1 MDWLE
6 LNILTT
12 HEAVEFVCAR
22 LIALGLTGFQ
32 IEDGADFREFL
43 EQNQQYWDYVDEELQ
58 SRQENLCQVTFYV
71 PNNAGGVETMFAVKH
86 GLADLRESMPEIDFG
101 SLEMKT
107 TNLNEED
114 WSNSW
119 KQYFNPIP
127 VGEKILIRPEW
138 EEVSDTGG
146 RTVLV
151 INPGMT
157 FGTGSHH
164 STQLCMMA
172 LERNI
177 KGGERVLDL
186 GCGSG
191 ILSIAALL
199 LGARETRGIDI
210 DENAVAVAY
219 RNAQCNGIGRDQC
232 FFTSGNVTDLET
244 LAKLTGGEKFDVIVA
259 NIVADVIIA
268 AAPLALNSLREGGTF
283 ITSGII
289 DERKGDV
296 MSALAAFGYD
306 ITETVEQGG
315 WCEITA
321 VRPLRTEH

>member
-12 HEAVEFVCAR
+12 HAAVDYVCAR

-32 IEDGADFREFL
+32 IEDGADFEEFL
-43 EQNQQYWDYVDEELQ
+43 EQNKQYWDYVDEELQ
-58 SRQENLCQVTFYV
+58 NRQKNLCQVTFYV

-86 GLADLRESMPEIDFG
+86 GLSDLRDSMPEIDFG
-101 SLEMKT
+101 SLELKT
-107 TNLNEED
+107 ANINEED

-127 VGEKILIRPEW
+127 VGEKLLIRPEW
-138 EEVSDTGG
+138 EEIGDAGG

-151 INPGMT
+151 INPGMI

-164 STQLCMMA
+164 STQLCMTA
-172 LERNI
+172 LERHI
-177 KGGERVLDL
+177 RGGEHVLDL

-199 LGARETRGIDI
+199 LGAGQTRGIDI
-210 DENAVAVAY
+210 DENAVPVAY
-219 RNAQCNGIGRDQC
+219 RNAQCNGIGEERC
-232 FFTSGNVTDLET
+232 YFTSGNVTDLET
-244 LAKLTGGEKFDVIVA
+244 LSKLSGGEKFDVIVA

-268 AAPLALNSLREGGTF
+268 AAPLALNFLKEGGVF

-289 DERKGDV
+289 DERKDDV
-296 MSALAAFGYD
+296 LDALGALGYC
-306 ITETVEQGG
+306 ITETTEQGG

-321 VRPLRTEH
+321 TRPHTEP